1 MLLPRKLRVRPL
13 GFSDPKEY
21 FYSLPHE
28 PKYPLANRM
37 AASTTQTIWAP
48 KAKGLWGNP
57 ELSRELLAFS
67 TILLSGLGIELAIL
81 SPPVANVRPL
91 AEKSGGP
98 ARARLTPRV
107 GPCSDRH
114 AEPN

>member
-1 MLLPRKLRVRPL
+1 
-13 GFSDPKEY
+13 
-21 FYSLPHE
+21 
-28 PKYPLANRM
+28 M

-48 KAKGLWGNP
+48 KAKNP

-67 TILLSGLGIELAIL
+67 TILLSRLGIELAIL
-81 SPPVANVRPL
+81 SPPVADVRPL

-107 GPCSDRH
+107 GPCPDRH
-114 AEPN
+114 AEPNWPILVSASFPVT